1 MLPASLSTAV
11 TILTAPAAAPVDCAG
26 YYYFAEGKR
35 IETITLDERGAV
47 ASRKVMT
54 VKAGP
59 VTPQAAEARL
69 TTRMVDARGGAAPVT
84 SEARCE
90 NGDLLLDLTSSLP
103 AQKGTLSSARAV
115 LLRYPASVRV
125 GQRLEARIDFD
136 LDGESKGKAMKVNFS
151 LADRHVSDSVSIET
165 SAGRKQAFVIRSVL
179 NVRLRII
186 GIAIPMRY
194 DLVEYLVPGLGVMRT
209 EAEQKGKVVE
219 RSTVRIIN

>member
-1 MLPASLSTAV
+1 MLSAGLLIAV
-11 TILTAPAAAPVDCAG
+11 MIPTAPASVPLDCSG
-26 YYYFAEGKR
+26 YYYFAAGKR

-47 ASRKVMT
+47 ASRKVIT
-54 VKAGP
+54 IQAGR
-59 VTPQAAEARL
+59 VTPQTAEARL
-69 TTRMVDARGGAAPVT
+69 TTRTIDARGGAVPVT

-103 AQKGTLSSARAV
+103 TQRGTLSSSRAV
-115 LLRYPASVRV
+115 LLRYPASVHV

-151 LADRHVSDSVSIET
+151 LADRHVADSVSIDT

-179 NVRLRII
+179 NVRFRII

-209 EAEQKGKVVE
+209 EAEQKGKIVE